1 MRRGA
6 ATGVAAVLL
15 LAAWGCGVSPE
26 TAPRDASG
34 RPATAPAFGD
44 LEEIASRGTLRLARR
59 RWDGFETLP
68 RQGLPAESYFT
79 LAEEFAKRRGLA
91 VEWHV
96 LDGFHELMPAVRDGL
111 ADVAVAN
118 ITVTETRMRD
128 VAFTTPLT
136 RTREWVVGR
145 PAPDGGEASD
155 LAAVSGRTFGIPAG
169 TAYVDSVA
177 RHLPDATVVE
187 LPAGTDPQEV
197 FEGLEADRFDA
208 TVMDAVAARPMVE
221 ASEGV
226 ERLAVL
232 PEARDLA
239 WAVRRENPELLAA
252 LDAFLEERFLRGG
265 DAPAHRD
272 LAAIQAAGRLRMLT
286 LNGPGTYYL
295 WRGELIGFEY
305 ELLQAFAQSVGVA
318 LEVVVAAHREEL
330 MPWLAVG
337 RGDVVSAGVTATEER
352 REAGSLFSTP
362 YLRVQE
368 VFVSRAPIGSL
379 AELAGRRITVQRDT
393 SFVTTLE
400 GLRGQ
405 VDLEIERSPAESEM
419 LIRAVAEARAEVT
432 LADSHVAEIEAAFDE
447 RLSVGP
453 RLPAEVGLAWVVR
466 PDQPELLAALNAF
479 IAARY
484 RGYEYNVLRNKYFR
498 NDRRMERQRAH
509 RIEGER
515 LSPFDELV
523 KAAVAEHG
531 FDWRLV
537 VSQMY
542 QESGFDPGEVS
553 FAGARGLMQVL
564 PRTAREVG
572 IDGDALAD
580 PTRGI
585 EAGVRYL
592 SWTRERFEALPLA
605 EQRWFALAAYNA
617 GVGHVRDARRLAR
630 VKGWDAERW
639 FDHVEHAM
647 LLLSEREYA
656 RQAVHGYVRG
666 AEPVRYVA
674 EIRERYRAYVDHF
687 GALRAGTDPGGT
699 RS

>member
-1 MRRGA
+1 MKPGS
-6 ATGVAAVLL
+6 ATGVAVMLL
-15 LAAWGCGVSPE
+15 LAGGCGVSPE
-26 TAPRDASG
+26 TAPGDAPE
-34 RPATAPAFGD
+34 RPAVAPAFGD
-44 LEEIASRGTLRLARR
+44 LQDIAARGTLRLARR

-68 RQGLPAESYFT
+68 RQGLPAEHYFT
-79 LAEEFAKRRGLA
+79 LAEEFAERRGLA
-91 VEWHV
+91 VEWRV
-96 LDGFHELMPAVRDGL
+96 LDGFDELMPAVRDGL

-118 ITVTETRMRD
+118 ITVTEDRARD

-136 RTREWVVGR
+136 RTREWVVGTS
-145 PAPDGGEASD
+145 AEDGGETAD
-155 LAAVSGRTFGIPAG
+155 LAAVAGRTFGIPAG
-169 TAYVDSVA
+169 TAYVESLA
-177 RHLPDATVVE
+177 RLLPDAAVVE
-187 LPAGTDPQEV
+187 LPAGTDPHEV
-197 FEGLEADRFDA
+197 FEGLEAGRFDA
-208 TVMDAVAARPMVE
+208 TVMDAVVARPMVE
-221 ASEGV
+221 AGDGI

-232 PEARDLA
+232 PDARDLA
-239 WAVRRENPELLAA
+239 WAVRRENPALLAA

-305 ELLQAFAQSVGVA
+305 ELLRTFAESIGVD
-318 LEVVVAAHREEL
+318 LEVVVAGHREEL
-330 MPWLAVG
+330 APWLAEG

-352 REAGSLFSTP
+352 RVAGRLFSTP

-368 VFVSRAPIGSL
+368 VFVSRAPVGSL
-379 AELAGRRITVQRDT
+379 AELAGRRVTVQRGT
-393 SFVTTLE
+393 SFVRTLE
-400 GLRGQ
+400 GLRGE
-405 VDLEIERSPAESEM
+405 VDLEIERSPAESET

-432 LADSHVAEIEAAFDE
+432 LADSHVAELEAAFDE

-479 IAARY
+479 IEDRY

-498 NDRRMERQRAH
+498 NDRRMQRQREH
-509 RIEGER
+509 RIDGER

-542 QESGFDPGEVS
+542 QESRFDPAEVS

-572 IDGDALAD
+572 IDGEALAD
-580 PTRGI
+580 PARGI

-592 SWTRERFEALPLA
+592 SWTRERFEALPLV

-617 GVGHVRDARRLAR
+617 GVGHVRDARRLAA
-630 VKGWDAERW
+630 VKGWDPERW

-656 RQAVHGYVRG
+656 RQALHGYVRG
-666 AEPVRYVA
+666 AEPVRYVD
-674 EIRERYRAYVDHF
+674 EIRERYRAYLDHF
-687 GALRAGTDPGGT
+687 DALRAGTEPGGT

>member
-1 MRRGA
+1 MRGLA
-6 ATGVAAVLL
+6 ATVFAAVLSL
-15 LAAWGCGVSPE
+15 VAGGCDVSPE
-26 TAPRDASG
+26 ATPGNASE
-34 RPATAPAFGD
+34 RPAMAPAFGD
-44 LEEIASRGTLRLARR
+44 LEEIAARGTLRLARR

-79 LAEEFAKRRGLA
+79 LAEEFAERRGLA
-91 VEWHV
+91 VEWHL
-96 LDGFHELMPAVRDGL
+96 LDGFDELMPAVRDGL

-118 ITVTETRMRD
+118 ITITEARTRD

-136 RTREWVVGR
+136 RTREWVVGTSSEDSGET
-145 PAPDGGEASD
+145 PALAD
-155 LAAVSGRTFGIPAG
+155 LAGRTLGIPAG
-169 TAYVDSVA
+169 TAYVESVA
-177 RHLPDATVVE
+177 RHLPDAAVVE
-187 LPAGTDPQEV
+187 LPAGADPHEV
-197 FEGLEADRFDA
+197 FEGLEGGRFDT
-208 TVMDAVAARPMVE
+208 TVMDAVAARPMVA
-221 ASEGV
+221 ASDGI

-232 PEARDLA
+232 PDARDLA

-252 LDAFLEERFLRGG
+252 LDAFLEERFLRGA

-272 LAAIQAAGRLRMLT
+272 LAAVQAAGRLRMLT

-305 ELLQAFAQSVGVA
+305 ELLRAFAESIGVE

-330 MPWLAVG
+330 MPWLAAG

-352 REAGSLFSTP
+352 RAAGSLFSTP

-368 VFVSRAPIGSL
+368 VFVSRAPLGSL
-379 AELAGRRITVQRDT
+379 AELDGRRVTVQRGT

-400 GLRGQ
+400 RLRGE
-405 VDLEIERSPAESEM
+405 VDLEIERSPAESEL
-419 LIRAVAEARAEVT
+419 LIRAVADARAEVT

-479 IAARY
+479 IASRY

-498 NDRRMERQRAH
+498 NDRRMERQREH
-509 RIEGER
+509 RIDGER

-580 PTRGI
+580 PARGI

-617 GVGHVRDARRLAR
+617 GVGHVRDARRLAT

-647 LLLSEREYA
+647 LLLAEREYA

-666 AEPVRYVA
+666 SEPVRYVDK
-674 EIRERYRAYVDHF
+674 IRERYRAYLDHF
-687 GALRAGTDPGGT
+687 DALRAGTEPGGT

>member
-1 MRRGA
+1 MRAGA
-6 ATGVAAVLL
+6 ATLFAATLL
-15 LAAWGCGVSPE
+15 LAAGGCGVPQDTSEGKGPE
-26 TAPRDASG
+26 
-34 RPATAPAFGD
+34 RPAVAVAFGD
-44 LEEIASRGTLRLARR
+44 LEEIAARGTLRLARR

-79 LAEEFAKRRGLA
+79 LAEEFASRRGLD
-91 VEWHV
+91 VEWRV
-96 LDGFHELMPAVRDGL
+96 LEGFDELMPAVRDGV

-118 ITVTETRMRD
+118 ITVTEARTRD

-145 PAPDGGEASD
+145 PAPDGAASG
-155 LAAVSGRTFGIPAG
+155 LAALSGRTFGVPLG
-169 TAYVDSVA
+169 TAYVDSIA
-177 RHLPDATVVE
+177 RHLPDASVVE
-187 LPAGTDPQEV
+187 LPAGTDPHEV
-197 FEGLEADRFDA
+197 FEGLEAGRFDA
-208 TVMDAVAARPMVE
+208 TVMDAVAARPMVA
-221 ASEGV
+221 ASEPV
-226 ERLAVL
+226 ERLGVL
-232 PEARDLA
+232 PDARDLA

-272 LAAIQAAGRLRMLT
+272 LAAIRSAGRLRMLT

-305 ELLQAFAQSVGVA
+305 ELLQAFAETLGVA
-318 LEVVVAAHREEL
+318 LEVVVAAHREDL
-330 MPWLAVG
+330 MPWLAAG

-352 REAGSLFSTP
+352 RAAGSLFSTP
-362 YLRVQE
+362 YLRVHE
-368 VFVSRAPIGSL
+368 VFVSRAPLGSL
-379 AELAGRRITVQRDT
+379 AELAGRRVTVQRGT
-393 SFVTTLE
+393 SFVRTLE
-400 GLRGQ
+400 GLRGE
-405 VDLEIERSPAESEM
+405 VGLEIERSPAESES

-432 LADSHVAEIEAAFDE
+432 LADSHVADLEAAFDE

-453 RLPAEVGLAWVVR
+453 RLPDEMGLAWVLR

-479 IAARY
+479 IESRY
-484 RGYEYNVLRNKYFR
+484 RGYDYNVLRNKYFR
-498 NDRRMERQRAH
+498 NDRRMQRQREH
-509 RIEGER
+509 RIDGER

-523 KAAVAEHG
+523 KAAAAEHR

-542 QESGFDPGEVS
+542 QESGFNPAEES

-572 IDGDALAD
+572 IDGDALVD
-580 PTRGI
+580 PARGI

-592 SWTRERFEALPLA
+592 SWTRERFEALPLG

-617 GVGHVRDARRLAR
+617 GVGHVRDARRLAA

-656 RQAVHGYVRG
+656 RQALHGYVRG
-666 AEPVRYVA
+666 SEPVRYVDQ
-674 EIRERYRAYVDHF
+674 IRERYRAYLGHF
-687 GALRAGTDPGGT
+687 DALRAAADAGGS